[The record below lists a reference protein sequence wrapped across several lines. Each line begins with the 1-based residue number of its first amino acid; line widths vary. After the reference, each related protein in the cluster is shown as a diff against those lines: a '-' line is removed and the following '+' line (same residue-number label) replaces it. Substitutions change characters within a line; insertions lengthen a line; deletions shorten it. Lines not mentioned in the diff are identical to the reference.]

1 LVLLGVTISAASTQ
15 DNSIVFFYET
25 TENVQTNPV
34 SAICWFMIQKPDEET
49 CVETPRFESYAI
61 SPDGSSI
68 AIKGVR
74 ENSMDGGVYLLDI
87 ENKHIVNFDLYEP
100 VQEFLWD
107 EEYLTSGTMLWSP
120 DGQYLAFTG
129 KPSPDQNDYSDVYL
143 YNVKTQ
149 SLTNLTAT
157 IPIVR
162 HLITPAS
169 WSPDGEWLLIFGAWS
184 EYETAQG
191 YIAPEFGNMLASKDG
206 ATFIQ
211 IAQGQ
216 PTCRLVWSPDMQWL
230 ASETHCYEGAA
241 GASSGLIFIPFN
253 LMPLIQ
259 DGHRIDEVVSPLHFD
274 WRDSGWNYYY
284 GSPLWI
290 DSNSVIAFRRI
301 SPISFGYLS
310 EEQTQELS
318 SSGLVA
324 INLDAYSETLIAE
337 DVVNRDFRKFGDWFV
352 VEQRDGQSVMAI
364 NPNLDRTIT
373 IPSQVESCP
382 ISYALKI
389 EEMGD
394 FIAIYDGCRLS
405 EQTPVIRLY
414 ETTDFNLI
422 AERLESENGRIIPLG
437 FVRR

>member
-1 LVLLGVTISAASTQ
+1 
-15 DNSIVFFYET
+15 
-25 TENVQTNPV
+25 
-34 SAICWFMIQKPDEET
+34 
-49 CVETPRFESYAI
+49 
-61 SPDGSSI
+61 
-68 AIKGVR
+68 
-74 ENSMDGGVYLLDI
+74 
-87 ENKHIVNFDLYEP
+87 
-100 VQEFLWD
+100 
-107 EEYLTSGTMLWSP
+107 
-120 DGQYLAFTG
+120 
-129 KPSPDQNDYSDVYL
+129 
-143 YNVKTQ
+143 
-149 SLTNLTAT
+149 
-157 IPIVR
+157 
-162 HLITPAS
+162 
-169 WSPDGEWLLIFGAWS
+169 
-184 EYETAQG
+184 
-191 YIAPEFGNMLASKDG
+191 
-206 ATFIQ
+206 
-211 IAQGQ
+211 
-216 PTCRLVWSPDMQWL
+216 
-230 ASETHCYEGAA
+230 
-241 GASSGLIFIPFN
+241 
-253 LMPLIQ
+253 
-259 DGHRIDEVVSPLHFD
+259 
-274 WRDSGWNYYY
+274 
-284 GSPLWI
+284 LWI